1 MTSARHNRM
10 LWETGDPF
18 GVPSVGVPG
27 MSDIGDPAKL
37 SVSHGAFARAV
48 VAPESMALFQV
59 EEAGR
64 EDRRIAGQTIQGTT
78 GLTQTR
84 PLEMQVWG

>member
-1 MTSARHNRM
+1 L
-10 LWETGDPF
+10 LWETGDPL

-27 MSDIGDPAKL
+27 QSSIGDPAKL
-37 SVSHGAFARAV
+37 NVTPAAAARAV
-48 VAPESMALFQV
+48 VTPESMALLQV
-59 EEAGR
+59 EEAASEDQHLAGR
-64 EDRRIAGQTIQGTT
+64 TIQGTT